1 MIIEVDKLPKE
12 GLKVSKDFTFYSVD
26 LVEEE
31 AVFLEPVHAEMTIKK
46 TGEEILIK
54 GRIKACLSVICSR
67 CLVPFEFPIDSKFD
81 LAYRPE
87 EYDMLKE
94 QLEGEEID
102 RLFYLGQKIDLKE
115 IILEQLNLSFPFK
128 LLCSEDCQGLCP
140 VCGKIVKNGECD
152 CEKDVSDPRLE
163 KLKTLI
169 RDKR

>member
-1 MIIEVDKLPKE
+1 MIIEVDKLPRE

-54 GRIKACLSVICSR
+54 GRIKTCLSVICSR
-67 CLVPFEFPIDSKFD
+67 CLAAFKFPIDSKFD
-81 LAYRPE
+81 LAYGPE
-87 EYDMLKE
+87 EYDALKE
-94 QLEGEEID
+94 QLEGEDIEKF
-102 RLFYLGQKIDLKE
+102 FYSGQKIDLKE

-128 LLCSEDCQGLCP
+128 PLCSEDCQGLCP
-140 VCGKIVKNGECD
+140 VCGKIIKNGECD
-152 CEKDVSDPRLE
+152 CEKEASDPRLE
-163 KLKTLI
+163 KLKTFI